1 MNRKRP
7 HESPD
12 CRCAA
17 CDAYDREEEDTP
29 LWGIRQRVTLHE
41 LWLESCLAER
51 DAWEQFLVLCDLAAQ
66 L

>member
-17 CDAYDREEEDTP
+17 CDAYDNNDAYAAWVAEVAAWQALYNRAVLIIYGKLD
-29 LWGIRQRVTLHE
+29 E
-41 LWLESCLAER
+41 L
-51 DAWEQFLVLCDLAAQ
+51 
-66 L
+66 